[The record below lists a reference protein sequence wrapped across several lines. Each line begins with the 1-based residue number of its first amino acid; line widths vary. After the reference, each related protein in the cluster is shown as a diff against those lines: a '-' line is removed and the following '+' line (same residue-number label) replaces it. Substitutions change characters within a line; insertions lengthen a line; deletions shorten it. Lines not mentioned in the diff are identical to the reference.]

1 MTADKVKRLKPLKI
15 RVFSRMHLNSV
26 IELEEM
32 LIKHQNLT
40 SQIEITVNQVDFKS
54 HDDDRNLVED
64 MMQANRINPD
74 TYPIMHEYFAKKKFH
89 EIWMNE
95 WMHGWM
101 DG

>member
-40 SQIEITVNQVDFKS
+40 SQIKITVNQVDFKS
-54 HDDDRNLVED
+54 DDDRNLVED

-74 TYPIMHEYFAKKKFH
+74 TYPIMH
-89 EIWMNE
+89 
-95 WMHGWM
+95 
-101 DG
+101 